1 MFDGK
6 FLCTLAAIII
16 AALAICKIE
25 KKNSG
30 LIENFMGLV
39 PGGKTKIAT
48 QNVKKIGIPTNF
60 ASLMAPSTAKN
71 TNSLVQR
78 ITGGTASVVGNIN
91 SSMENYQHQHMNNQ
105 DMENYHHQH
114 MENYQHQNMNNQHMN
129 NQHMN
134 NQHMNSQHMNNKHM
148 ENYHHQNMNS
158 QHGKQPFG
166 FQVPPNM
173 QKMLSPRG
181 TAESFGLGTNIR
193 YNKPSHEKMAYT
205 NPSQFGNMVQENY
218 GAKEQR
224 CGVSGS
230 PYQASPTP
238 EQSNYTNGN
247 FADVRK
253 TLPKLPGAAANKM
266 LSNSLPIPTMDSAGG
281 ADGGEDVV
289 NYNRM
294 ITANPNSRTRGAGC
308 PFRGDLQVVPRRTGL
323 FDPPA
328 NPTLDLQQG
337 AMQVMA
343 GIQPMDS
350 NTADGAR
357 LMATVGENYYAGM
370 LMNEQQLSSINAM
383 TDVQV
388 SRLP

>member
-30 LIENFMGLV
+30 VIENFMGLV
-39 PGGKTKIAT
+39 PGGKNKIDS
-48 QNVKKIGIPTNF
+48 QNSKGMGIQTNF
-60 ASLMAPSTAKN
+60 ATLMQPSTAKN
-71 TNSLVQR
+71 ANSLIQR
-78 ITGGTASVVGNIN
+78 MTGGTASVVGIRDVA
-91 SSMENYQHQHMNNQ
+91 ENYHANKQPHMMNTQQHMNKSRMNNQQHMNQSHMNNQQHMNN
-105 DMENYHHQH
+105 
-114 MENYQHQNMNNQHMN
+114 
-129 NQHMN
+129 
-134 NQHMNSQHMNNKHM
+134 
-148 ENYHHQNMNS
+148 
-158 QHGKQPFG
+158 QPFG

-205 NPSQFGNMVQENY
+205 NPSEFGNMVQENY
-218 GAKEQR
+218 GGKEKR
-224 CGVSGS
+224 CGVSGA
-230 PYQASPTP
+230 PYQAAPTP
-238 EQSNYTNGN
+238 PPSNYSAGDYGEVINS
-247 FADVRK
+247 
-253 TLPKLPGAAANKM
+253 LPRLPGVVSNDM

-281 ADGGEDVV
+281 PDGEDVV

-308 PFRGDLQVVPRRTGL
+308 PFRGDLAVVPLKLGW
-323 FDPPA
+323 FSPPA

-343 GIQPMDS
+343 GLQPMDS

-388 SRLP
+388 TRLP

>member
-30 LIENFMGLV
+30 IIENFMGLV
-39 PGGKTKIAT
+39 PGGKNKIDS
-48 QNVKKIGIPTNF
+48 QNSNGMGISTNF
-60 ASLMAPSTAKN
+60 ATLMQPSTAKN
-71 TNSLVQR
+71 ANAMIQR
-78 ITGGTASVVGNIN
+78 LSGGTATVVGGRDVA
-91 SSMENYQHQHMNNQ
+91 ENYYAKKQPHMNESHMNNQ
-105 DMENYHHQH
+105 QR
-114 MENYQHQNMNNQHMN
+114 NQPHMN
-129 NQHMN
+129 Q
-134 NQHMNSQHMNNKHM
+134 
-148 ENYHHQNMNS
+148 YHS
-158 QHGKQPFG
+158 KEPFG

-181 TAESFGLGTNIR
+181 SAESFGLGTNIR
-193 YNKPSHEKMAYT
+193 YNKPSHQKMAYT
-205 NPSQFGNMVQENY
+205 NPSQLGHMVQENY
-218 GAKEQR
+218 GSREQR
-224 CGVSGS
+224 CGPSGA
-230 PYQASPTP
+230 PYQAAPTP
-238 EQSNYTNGN
+238 EPSNYTDGN
-247 FADVRK
+247 FAKLIDS
-253 TLPKLPGAAANKM
+253 LPRLPGVVSNDL

-281 ADGGEDVV
+281 ADGEQEVV
-289 NYNRM
+289 NFNRM

-308 PFRGDLQVVPRRTGL
+308 PFRGDLAVVPRKTGW

-328 NPTLDLQQG
+328 NPTIDLQQG

-343 GIQPMDS
+343 GLQPMDS

>member
-30 LIENFMGLV
+30 IIENFMGLV
-39 PGGKTKIAT
+39 PGGKNKIDS
-48 QNVKKIGIPTNF
+48 QNSNGMGTSTNF
-60 ASLMAPSTAKN
+60 ATLMQPSTAKN
-71 TNSLVQR
+71 ANALIQR
-78 ITGGTASVVGNIN
+78 LSGGTATVVGNRDIA
-91 SSMENYQHQHMNNQ
+91 ENFHANKQPHMNQQHKQPHMNQSHMNQQHNQHQAIQQHTRPHISQSHNQ
-105 DMENYHHQH
+105 D
-114 MENYQHQNMNNQHMN
+114 
-129 NQHMN
+129 
-134 NQHMNSQHMNNKHM
+134 
-148 ENYHHQNMNS
+148 
-158 QHGKQPFG
+158 GKPFG

-181 TAESFGLGTNIR
+181 SAESFGLGTNIR
-193 YNKPSHEKMAYT
+193 YNKPSHQKMAYA
-205 NPSQFGNMVQENY
+205 NPSQLGHMVQENY
-218 GAKEQR
+218 GGREQR
-224 CGVSGS
+224 CGPSGA
-230 PYQASPTP
+230 PYQAAPTP
-238 EQSNYTNGN
+238 EPANYTDGN
-247 FADVRK
+247 FAQLIDS
-253 TLPKLPGAAANKM
+253 LPRLPGVVSNDL
-266 LSNSLPIPTMDSAGG
+266 LSNSLPIPTMDS

-308 PFRGDLQVVPRRTGL
+308 PFRGDLAVVPRKTGW

-343 GIQPMDS
+343 GLQPMDS